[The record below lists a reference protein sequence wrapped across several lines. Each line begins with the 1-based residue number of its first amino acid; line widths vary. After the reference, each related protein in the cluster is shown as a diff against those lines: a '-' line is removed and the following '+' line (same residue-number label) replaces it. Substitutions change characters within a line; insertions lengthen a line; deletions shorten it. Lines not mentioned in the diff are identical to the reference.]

1 MKSKK
6 LKMKL
11 NVKKE
16 TIAKLNT
23 NELNVVKGGETD
35 EEIPS
40 IKCPTEYSMGI
51 C

>member
-23 NELNVVKGGETD
+23 NELNVVKGGEN
-35 EEIPS
+35 EGIPS
-40 IKCPTEYSMGI
+40 IDCPTDWSFGI
-51 C
+51 CP